1 VNAVPAGPNSRARPE
16 QSHAEMPFLCCAGG
30 WAYREG
36 VTFYLAVDP
45 GSSQHAYAAGTGR
58 TLCGLSL
65 GRQVSPVY
73 KPWRQRAKDR
83 STCRECA
90 ALVLADEPLPA

>member
-1 VNAVPAGPNSRARPE
+1 VRRYLAARGYLE
-16 QSHAEMPFLCCAGG
+16 D
-30 WAYREG
+30 

-45 GSSQHAYAAGTGR
+45 ATMSQHAYPPGTGR

-73 KPWRQRAKDR
+73 KPWRRR
-83 STCRECA
+83 SSDLLTCISCV
-90 ALVLADEPLPA
+90 ALAEDAEPLIA